1 MKYSFNEK
9 VRVNENSMSFDLIEN
24 RIIIHPKIDGK
35 NQPLVFDLGAMTFMA
50 FDTSIISN
58 FSKRESSSFGSARG
72 AGKGKISIKQMPI
85 SYDDGILS
93 SENLV
98 FRIAENTAFRKDP
111 CSPSNTNLG
120 LYGAS
125 QLKENKLQLLLDFD
139 GKRISNLSTSNY
151 VSLKSEGFQEVKSS
165 FGVKGIRIYL
175 NIDGKEYSF
184 LFDTGFN
191 GSLLMP
197 STENYSFANEPHL
210 SITGML
216 AQTLTET
223 TSGLTNIYQQ
233 KSIGVGNAKVL
244 SSIVVTQSMNVQNA
258 GIGFIRHF
266 NWLIDY
272 KEKKLFFKKNSDTTL
287 SNLVDLR
294 YKAGLID
301 SGMIVTSVNVNYKD
315 YKVGDRI
322 LSVNEELVNDDN
334 KCRLLNLLNITTDWK
349 QLKVVKGN

>member
-1 MKYSFNEK
+1 MIN
-9 VRVNENSMSFDLIEN
+9 
-24 RIIIHPKIDGK
+24 
-35 NQPLVFDLGAMTFMA
+35 
-50 FDTSIISN
+50 
-58 FSKRESSSFGSARG
+58 
-72 AGKGKISIKQMPI
+72 
-85 SYDDGILS
+85 
-93 SENLV
+93 
-98 FRIAENTAFRKDP
+98 
-111 CSPSNTNLG
+111 
-120 LYGAS
+120 AS

-233 KSIGVGNAKVL
+233 KSIGMGNAKIL

-287 SNLVDLR
+287 PNLVDLR

-334 KCRLLNLLNITTDWK
+334 KCRLLNLLNTTPDWK
-349 QLKVVKGN
+349 QLKIVKGN